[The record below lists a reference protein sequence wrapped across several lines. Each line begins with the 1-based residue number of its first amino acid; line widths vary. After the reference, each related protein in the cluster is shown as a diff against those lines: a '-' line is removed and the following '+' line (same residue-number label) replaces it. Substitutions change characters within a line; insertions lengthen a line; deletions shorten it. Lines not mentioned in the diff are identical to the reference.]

1 MKNKAN
7 KSFYIIILWVVISNS
22 IISCTT
28 WQDETIESSY
38 IIPILPDPEYKFS
51 RNNESSVDL
60 LECSLLKEP
69 VDIIYQS
76 FMKEAR
82 ISNGAQQER
91 MNEYFKQGVYGKA
104 PFDEIATSM
113 AHSVDR
119 ERVLAAFQQLFDY
132 SRALS
137 GYGYPRPADVRNTKA
152 QIGKG
157 GYLGYNIGD
166 VNLAFVNN
174 KGLAVAEVYNEM
186 IRGSIY
192 LDKILNVHLNPQLYN
207 YQRLL
212 KDQESS
218 ILVNGHNYTE
228 LEHHWD
234 LAYGYYQYWLPI
246 VQKNERNI
254 LKGSRIKLY
263 NAFATGRLAM
273 TEYRFDEVRKCLDII
288 RQELSKVAAVH
299 AIQLLSGEITKVN
312 LNEDISNALVFL
324 SRAYGAIFSLQFAV
338 NIEGKPLYTF
348 DEVQTLLDAL
358 TQNSGLWDKQRLEG
372 DTTITGSIAYTV
384 AQIKQRIL

>member
-38 IIPILPDPEYKFS
+38 IIPTLPDPEYKFS

-113 AHSVDR
+113 AHRVDR
-119 ERVLAAFQQLFDY
+119 ERVLATFQQLFND
-132 SRALS
+132 SRTLS
-137 GYGYPRPADVRNTKA
+137 GYGYKRPADVRNTKA
-152 QIGKG
+152 QTSKG

-207 YQRLL
+207 DQRLL

-263 NAFATGRLAM
+263 NAFAIGRLAM
-273 TEYRFDEVRKCLDII
+273 TEYRFDEMRKCLDII
-288 RQELSKVAAVH
+288 RQELSKVATVH

-312 LNEDISNALVFL
+312 LDEDISNALVFL

-348 DEVQTLLDAL
+348 DEVQTLLGAL

-372 DTTITGSIAYTV
+372 DSTITGSIAYTV

>member
-299 AIQLLSGEITKVN
+299 AIELLSGEITKVN

>member
-119 ERVLAAFQQLFDY
+119 ERVLATFQQLFND

-152 QIGKG
+152 QTGKG

-207 YQRLL
+207 DQRLL

-312 LNEDISNALVFL
+312 LDEDISNALVFL

>member
-372 DTTITGSIAYTV
+372 DTTITCLLYTSDAADELTDV
-384 AQIKQRIL
+384 